1 MTEKEII
8 IDAENAVAGRLAC
21 FAAKK
26 ALLGNNI
33 VVLNSEKAIIIG
45 KKKVILEKYFHMRSL
60 GKGVQ
65 KGPFFPSRPDMLL
78 RRMIRG
84 MLPWDRTRGREA
96 FKRVYCFKGIPE
108 KYQSK
113 VKDAIK
119 YSKTDALNYLTI
131 KEISN
136 AIRPQ
141 RD

>member
-1 MTEKEII
+1 MEKEII
-8 IDAENAVAGRLAC
+8 LDGENAVAGRLAS

-26 ALLGNNI
+26 ALLGNK
-33 VVLNSEKAIIIG
+33 VTVLNSEKTIIIG

-65 KGPFFPSRPDMLL
+65 KGPYIPSRPDMIL

-96 FKRVYCFKGIPE
+96 FKRVYCFKSVPE
-108 KYQSK
+108 KYQNK
-113 VKDAIK
+113 IKDAIK
-119 YSKTDALNYLTI
+119 FEKKEALNSLTI

-136 AIRPQ
+136 TIRPQ
-141 RD
+141 GD